1 MNMNEFNVFVN
12 KNKDTGPYLLGP
24 DRIWTMG
31 LKWDWDACFLPQ
43 LSYMVPYHGEL

>member
-31 LKWDWDACFLPQ
+31 LKRDWDAAHDNGKNII
-43 LSYMVPYHGEL
+43 S